1 MEGKS
6 ANDVP
11 DKSSSCPEG
20 HLEQQSMEA
29 RRRETEQIRKSFRN
43 NAPLDLSFRRSKT
56 LPPLTCKKELT
67 GKIGA
72 NVEGSRPSLR
82 TNRPVTPEYPCVI
95 KRVNKGTPVKIDALL
110 RSSEPIPH
118 FIDRASK
125 ETPKQKYI
133 AKSIQTWKNEIKKV
147 VPQRPAFAISS
158 DWVAPPADWDDR
170 DHYVYSPRSMFY
182 TNTKYV
188 LHKDFIVSPEWI
200 SEKMK
205 VSEFSPVYRTCA
217 LRYGWCS

>member
-1 MEGKS
+1 MKFT
-6 ANDVP
+6 
-11 DKSSSCPEG
+11 K
-20 HLEQQSMEA
+20 
-29 RRRETEQIRKSFRN
+29 QIIQFSVEKYKTHSF
-43 NAPLDLSFRRSKT
+43 
-56 LPPLTCKKELT
+56 
-67 GKIGA
+67 KIFF
-72 NVEGSRPSLR
+72 SPR
-82 TNRPVTPEYPCVI
+82 
-95 KRVNKGTPVKIDALL
+95 
-110 RSSEPIPH
+110 
-118 FIDRASK
+118 
-125 ETPKQKYI
+125 
-133 AKSIQTWKNEIKKV
+133 V

-217 LRYGWCS
+217 LRYGWCSWWCFFVDICFYIIFLYVNIYLYIIICYVESYSDTWWKIGLQISILTTFTCIYSVLKPFSVLDI